1 MAQKSGGLWQKMFG
15 DRDARTGAN
24 RASLAGE
31 RLDALRSI
39 DTRYANTPRRAEF
52 CPDEL
57 SLATSLKRHK
67 SQTSEDLSNSL
78 EESDSAGSS
87 SPTSSS
93 TGIPLAE
100 RIYRRNWNDESP
112 SLRERDRQSIRRWF
126 SSRKSYD
133 EQAIMDR
140 LQPVANRGT
149 PSFEASRQSV
159 DYDYMEVQAA
169 IFDPDKF
176 VEECQYAEAV
186 FDKLVYGADSYAAAP
201 VTFDSFSQ
209 ATFYGSECGVI
220 HHSSTFEFGVDPQ
233 EPILQPQELTA
244 QLPLETRTP
253 CLLLDSPASQSLHSK
268 RPITLDPLGLSG
280 MLEPS
285 LLSGMG
291 IYQSD
296 SELDNQSELDA
307 MPPLEAIADIPDL
320 AELLVRLQNIEST
333 LPLTPSLADGEQA
346 TLKLPASEPSQID
359 DSVVEELPPVQSSKV
374 SLIVTEEIVIKRLV
388 VTDEIEIPRLVVA
401 AVPESESEPEV
412 ELAANAVSIKVGKN
426 RRKKSADKQKVRA

>member
-1 MAQKSGGLWQKMFG
+1 MAQQSGGLWQKMFG
-15 DRDARTGAN
+15 DRDTRTGAN

-39 DTRYANTPRRAEF
+39 DTRYSSTPRRAEF

-57 SLATSLKRHK
+57 SLATSLKRQK
-67 SQTSEDLSNSL
+67 SQIVENLPDASYDFVGTNSYG
-78 EESDSAGSS
+78 STGSS
-87 SPTSSS
+87 TQ
-93 TGIPLAE
+93 IPLAD
-100 RIYRRNWNDESP
+100 RIYRRTWSDESP

-140 LQPVANRGT
+140 LQPAAASGT

-169 IFDPDKF
+169 LFDPDKF

-186 FDKLVYGADSYAAAP
+186 FDKLVYGTDSYAAAP
-201 VTFDSFSQ
+201 VTFDSIAQ
-209 ATFYGSECGVI
+209 ATFYGSESGVI
-220 HHSSTFEFGVDPQ
+220 HHSSTFEFSVDPQ
-233 EPILQPQELTA
+233 EPIV
-244 QLPLETRTP
+244 QLPVETRTP
-253 CLLLDSPASQSLHSK
+253 CLLLDSRASQSLHSHM
-268 RPITLDPLGLSG
+268 PITVDPLGLSG
-280 MLEPS
+280 MLEPAV
-285 LLSGMG
+285 LSGLG

-307 MPPLEAIADIPDL
+307 MPPLEALTDIPDL
-320 AELLVRLQNIEST
+320 AELLVRLQQIEST
-333 LPLTPSLADGEQA
+333 LPVTTSLAGGESVS
-346 TLKLPASEPSQID
+346 LKLPATESGQPA
-359 DSVVEELPPVQSSKV
+359 DSVVVEQPPVQSSKV
-374 SLIVTEEIVIKRLV
+374 ALIVTEEIVIKRLV

-401 AVPESESEPEV
+401 SVPEAEKEPEV

-426 RRKKSADKQKVRA
+426 RRKKSADKQKARA